1 MDRRQVRAPRG
12 VRRLGRALP
21 PRGDEFVS
29 IEVLSGLALVATAIA
44 ALAWA
49 NIDAESY
56 ASTWGADLGPLT
68 AQAWVNEA
76 LMAAFFFV
84 VGLEIKRELVE
95 GALRTPPRA
104 ALPVF
109 AALGGMV
116 VPALVY
122 MAWNTGGDGARGW
135 GIPMATDIAFALG
148 LLALLGTRVKPGA
161 KAFLLALA
169 IVDDIGA
176 IIVIAVFYSEDVAF
190 VWLLGALGVCAAVVL
205 MRRFGLRHPG
215 AYLVPGIALWLC
227 VHEAGIH
234 ATIAGVVLA
243 FLLPAI
249 PGPEEGPAERLEHA
263 LHPWTSF
270 VVVPV
275 FALANAGVVLSGDAL
290 ERATSSAITLGV
302 VTGLVVGKL
311 VGITLFT
318 ALAARARLG
327 AMPDGVGI
335 PDVAGVAAVAGIG
348 FTVSLF
354 IADLSF
360 GGARLDDAKIGVL
373 AASVIAATLGAV
385 LTLGRRS

>member
-243 FLLPAI
+243 FARALGEFGATLMFAGNI
-249 PGPEEGPAERLEHA
+249 PGRTNTMPLEIFAAYQAGEDSRALLDVAVLSLVSCIVVFLAGRLS
-263 LHPWTSF
+263 PRS
-270 VVVPV
+270 
-275 FALANAGVVLSGDAL
+275 AGV
-290 ERATSSAITLGV
+290 
-302 VTGLVVGKL
+302 
-311 VGITLFT
+311 
-318 ALAARARLG
+318 
-327 AMPDGVGI
+327 
-335 PDVAGVAAVAGIG
+335 
-348 FTVSLF
+348 
-354 IADLSF
+354 
-360 GGARLDDAKIGVL
+360 
-373 AASVIAATLGAV
+373 
-385 LTLGRRS
+385 